1 MTPGSTRLTPA
12 PVSNEQLHR
21 LVSGVH
27 HDPHSVLGPHPY
39 GGAVTIRA
47 LRPWATS
54 VVAVVGDHRHELQH
68 EQYGVWVGVVPVA
81 DVPDYRLEVSYDGP
95 PRVVDDAYRYLPTL
109 GEIDLHLIGEGRHEQ
124 LWRVLGAHTR
134 TYQSVAGP
142 VQGTSFAVWAP
153 SAQGVRL
160 QLVELADSGAQMLLF
175 ARPGVD
181 GVTFI
186 LQAAVFG
193 LLQ

>member
-54 VVAVVGDHRHELQH
+54 VVSVVGAASALT
-68 EQYGVWVGVVPVA
+68 P
-81 DVPDYRLEVSYDGP
+81 
-95 PRVVDDAYRYLPTL
+95 L
-109 GEIDLHLIGEGRHEQ
+109 GDFWPIKPNR
-124 LWRVLGAHTR
+124 
-134 TYQSVAGP
+134 
-142 VQGTSFAVWAP
+142 
-153 SAQGVRL
+153 
-160 QLVELADSGAQMLLF
+160 
-175 ARPGVD
+175 
-181 GVTFI
+181 
-186 LQAAVFG
+186 
-193 LLQ
+193 